1 MNILITGGT
10 GLVGSRLTEVLVEE
24 RNHVYILSRSEHTDD
39 HPFIHYVKYNP
50 NDIGDLSWADELPVN
65 IDAVYNFAG
74 ASLQKMWTD
83 SHKEAIMD
91 SRINTTRLLYNWAE
105 NSEIKPGVLINAS
118 AVGYYPTSERVSF
131 TEEDEFQP
139 SNYLATV
146 VSIWEKE
153 ALKFQDLGT
162 RVVLSRFGLVLDKDE
177 GVLPLMALPF
187 KFGAGGNIGTGQQYY
202 SWIHLEDLINSLL
215 YVLAVED
222 LDGPV
227 NMTSP
232 VPLRQEQFAKYLG
245 MALGKP
251 TIVTT
256 PGFLFKTVL
265 GDQSIL
271 IIRGQK
277 VIPEKLL
284 ANEFKFN
291 YPTLDTALDDIYGE

>member
-24 RNHVYILSRSEHTDD
+24 RNHVYILSRSEHSDD
-39 HPFIHYVKYNP
+39 HPFIHYIKYDP
-50 NDIGDLSWADELPVN
+50 DDINNLSWTEELPLNV
-65 IDAVYNFAG
+65 DAVYNFAG
-74 ASLQKMWTD
+74 ASLQKKWTD
-83 SHKEAIMD
+83 SHKEEIMD
-91 SRINTTRLLYNWAE
+91 SRINTTRLLYNWVK
-105 NSEIKPGVLINAS
+105 NSEIKPGVLVNAS
-118 AVGYYPTSERVSF
+118 AVGYYPTSEHATF

-139 SNYLATV
+139 SNYLASV
-146 VSIWEKE
+146 VTAWEKE
-153 ALKFQDLGT
+153 ALKFEEFGT
-162 RVVLSRFGLVLDKDE
+162 RVVLGRFGLVLDKDE
-177 GVLPLMALPF
+177 GVLPMMALPF
-187 KFGAGGNIGTGQQYY
+187 KFGAGGKIGTGRQFY

-215 YVLAVED
+215 YALAVEE

-232 VPLRQEQFAKYLG
+232 VPLKQEQFAKYLG

-251 TIVTT
+251 TIVRT

-291 YPTLDTALDDIYGE
+291 YPTLDIALDDIYGE